1 MFSKVKK
8 LLGIGKEEKPKSIFE
23 ERSPDKAQ
31 FIKYEPV
38 DKLDRIIENLN
49 ADN

>member
-8 LLGIGKEEKPKSIFE
+8 FFGLEKEEPKSLTE
-23 ERSPDKAQ
+23 ERSPNKAQ
-31 FIKYEPV
+31 FIRYEPA